1 MFVNYCGKSTLKSMC
16 PTFCLPECNL
26 TTIQQLSTTATTT
39 TTTTTTLLNF
49 DTTTS
54 VDKVRTFKFN
64 FAERLIDTEQ
74 PIKSTTVKMKA
85 SLNKYSLFIPKNETK
100 EPELEEIT
108 PPTTTNPSKYYF
120 LIINI

>member
-26 TTIQQLSTTATTT
+26 TTIQQLSTT
-39 TTTTTTLLNF
+39 TTTLLNF

-64 FAERLIDTEQ
+64 FVERLIDTEQ
-74 PIKSTTVKMKA
+74 PIKSTTMKMKA

-108 PPTTTNPSKYYF
+108 TTNPSKDYPF

>member
-26 TTIQQLSTTATTT
+26 TTIQQLSTTTTT
-39 TTTTTTLLNF
+39 TPTPTLLNF

-74 PIKSTTVKMKA
+74 PIKSTTMKMKA

-108 PPTTTNPSKYYF
+108 PTTTTNPSKYYF

>member
-26 TTIQQLSTTATTT
+26 TTIQQLSTTTTT
-39 TTTTTTLLNF
+39 TPTPTLLNF

-74 PIKSTTVKMKA
+74 PIKSTTTKMKA

-108 PPTTTNPSKYYF
+108 PTTTTNPSKYYF